1 MRIFQLSCNL
11 LVERDLGRNCCGKSW
26 PGFLGYAAHRSIRY
40 PKKLTGFHFDAQL
53 GMFLVAQPLLN
64 SETIGAVLKLIPDPR
79 EEAEKD
85 DAGRNI
91 GGNIV

>member
-1 MRIFQLSCNL
+1 
-11 LVERDLGRNCCGKSW
+11 
-26 PGFLGYAAHRSIRY
+26 
-40 PKKLTGFHFDAQL
+40 
-53 GMFLVAQPLLN
+53 MFLVAQPLLN
-64 SETIGAVLKLIPDPR
+64 SETIGAVLNFIPEPR